1 MKLKLCIG
9 FGLLL
14 MVYASMAQ
22 QQSKLDLALRFI
34 ENQHS
39 AWALSKDDISDLA
52 VSDMYESENNGVTH
66 IYLIQRYDGIE
77 IHNAITSVHV
87 TKDGKVFD
95 SPSRFYSNIK
105 QKINT
110 TRNKLDAVQALT
122 QVVRHLNISNA
133 LVPKNVSR
141 TNEGKMKIAKTN
153 FTHNDIPVKLV
164 FCPDKNGNLR
174 LAWDL
179 NMDMSVSNDYWSIR
193 VDAVNGEILDQQNLN
208 IKCNFDH
215 PGHSRCIENQK
226 VFSTKNI
233 PVKEA
238 VAQQTKQMKQNL
250 MVPSA
255 PNSYNVIAVPNESPR
270 HHAREIV
277 VNPADAVASPYG
289 WHDTNG
295 ATGAE
300 YTITRGNNVH
310 AYLDRNGDNVS
321 DNNEPNGGS
330 SLMFDFPFDQN
341 AEPGQYVAAATV
353 NLFYMVNMMHDV
365 MFGFGFNAPAGN
377 FQSNN
382 YGKGGAGN
390 DYVLAEA
397 QDGSGT
403 DNANFATPADG
414 GNGRMQMYLWLSS
427 GVETYIL
434 KPDTLVGSIDSRRA
448 SGWGGAPPPTLD
460 LDAVI
465 GNDHSNTPTLG
476 CNSGFKNSEV
486 GGKMVLIDRG
496 TCEFGVKALNAQKAG
511 AAAVLICNF
520 EDAFVTMGAGAVG
533 NQVTIPAYFTTKSIC
548 NRLKLIINNGGLKI
562 EVREPGA
569 NAGPDSLD
577 GDFDN
582 GVIAHEYGH
591 GISTRLT
598 GGPSNSNCL
607 GNQEQMGEGW
617 SDFMS
622 LVMQA
627 KPGDVGTTPK
637 GIGTYVQNEQP
648 NGLGIRRRP
657 YTTDMSVNEFTY
669 KNIDAESHNL
679 GEVWTTVL
687 WDLYWKLAD
696 KYGYD
701 PDFKKKTSGNNICI
715 QLVIDGMK
723 LQPCSP
729 GFLDGR
735 NAILKADSINN
746 GAANSC
752 LIWEVFARRGM
763 GFFAKQ
769 GSSNMVLDETEDFL
783 PALVCINKILIDK
796 RAGYYKDAT
805 TFVKND
811 VVKPG
816 DAFSFTINVNNYKPG
831 TANNVV
837 VTDNIP
843 AGCTYVNG
851 SGNPAPQVNGNQL
864 VWTFAQLKSLESKRI
879 TYKLNSSPS
888 IASTTLW
895 YDDIENGENNWDID
909 LLKGTQLW
917 YTADGYGVSQ
927 SHAWIAEE
935 AQGVSNDYT
944 LFTKKPFQLAGQDPS
959 LLFYQFYN
967 TEKGFD
973 GGMVEISK
981 DGFFWDAAK
990 PENFSLNGYTGN
1002 INYQTFVLPNA
1013 YAFSGQSDGYV
1024 PTVLS
1029 LNDYNNE
1036 KVQVRFRFGND
1047 SLNLSP
1053 VNSILFGWI
1062 IDNVEFILPKFY
1074 NSEVCVTSNEGDNV
1088 CESAP
1093 GKGVLADSDKI
1104 VGTDNKKP
1112 NSEFRIYPNP
1122 AGDYFLVK
1130 LDPEKHYNKL
1140 VLRSINGQ
1148 ELRTISLENVSH
1160 LLKVNTV
1167 DLPKGLTV
1175 LEFIGKEGHAYSKVI
1190 IK

>member
-14 MVYASMAQ
+14 MFYASMAQ

-34 ENQHS
+34 ENQYS

-87 TKDGKVFD
+87 TRDGKVFD

-476 CNSGFKNSEV
+476 CNNGFKNSEV

-657 YTTDMSVNEFTY
+657 YTTDMNVNEFTY

-1175 LEFIGKEGHAYSKVI
+1175 LEFIGNEGHAYSKVI